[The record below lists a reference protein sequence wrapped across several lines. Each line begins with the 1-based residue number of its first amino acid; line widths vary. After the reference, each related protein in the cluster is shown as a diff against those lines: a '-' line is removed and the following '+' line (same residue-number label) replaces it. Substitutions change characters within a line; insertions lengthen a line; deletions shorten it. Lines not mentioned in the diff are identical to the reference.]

1 MQARVYDPLELN
13 HISTLYCD
21 HIYLGST
28 GKDNAA
34 NVVLA
39 EAMRLAITLALHD
52 ENVAEQ
58 QGLDAI
64 ERDCRRRV
72 FWVLYG
78 SDRTIAALIS
88 CPMLLSDDDIDV
100 GDILECDD
108 SLITAAGAF
117 PQPAGKTPILSGFI
131 HVTRIFRLLSRVLR
145 YVRAK
150 AKSNAREDG
159 DDGMTTDRGNERFPD
174 PRVLIESLQALLDDL
189 PVPLR
194 LQSHNTEHRSK
205 AEAQAFDTCKAN
217 ILVSQVLVRFAIYQ
231 YAMLHSAGQAETCLT
246 ELTDD
251 VLRRLHEMSSE
262 SLAAN
267 GESIR
272 HKVLFIASSLLNKYP
287 GNNAGAD
294 HVAEFLAVVRH
305 AATSFEVLVVLIFR
319 AVIQYNKI
327 LTNQNKLGMDV
338 EIAED
343 GEPAGDEGQ

>member
-1 MQARVYDPLELN
+1 MIHTAD
-13 HISTLYCD
+13 
-21 HIYLGST
+21 
-28 GKDNAA
+28 
-34 NVVLA
+34 
-39 EAMRLAITLALHD
+39 
-52 ENVAEQ
+52 
-58 QGLDAI
+58 
-64 ERDCRRRV
+64 
-72 FWVLYG
+72 G
-78 SDRTIAALIS
+78 SDRTIAALIA

-159 DDGMTTDRGNERFPD
+159 DDGMTTDRGYERFPD

-251 VLRRLHEMSSE
+251 VLRRLHE
-262 SLAAN
+262 
-267 GESIR
+267 
-272 HKVLFIASSLLNKYP
+272 
-287 GNNAGAD
+287 
-294 HVAEFLAVVRH
+294 
-305 AATSFEVLVVLIFR
+305 
-319 AVIQYNKI
+319 
-327 LTNQNKLGMDV
+327 
-338 EIAED
+338 
-343 GEPAGDEGQ
+343 